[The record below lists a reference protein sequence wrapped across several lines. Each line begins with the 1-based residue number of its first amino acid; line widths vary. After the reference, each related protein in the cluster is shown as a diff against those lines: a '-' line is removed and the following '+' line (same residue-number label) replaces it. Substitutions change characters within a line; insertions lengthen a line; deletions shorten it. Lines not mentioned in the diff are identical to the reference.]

1 MLRDPEKP
9 FEEWEAD
16 VWTKTLGEARTA
28 CEAAAAKSDL
38 TQE

>member
-1 MLRDPEKP
+1 MRRDPEKP

-28 CEAAAAKSDL
+28 SAAKNEL
-38 TQE
+38 MQE